1 MGIKNRLDLVIRE
14 LGVSGR
20 ELARQCGFS
29 ESYYSTINDGISV
42 SKLNIILSEYPQM
55 SAEWLL
61 TGKGEMLKKSEVN
74 NTSTAE
80 ISEKYIK
87 ILETYAETIK
97 SQQQTIASL
106 LSKGAAV
113 DAPGAAPMAAK
124 G

>member
-1 MGIKNRLDLVIRE
+1 MLLIEFK
-14 LGVSGR
+14 
-20 ELARQCGFS
+20 
-29 ESYYSTINDGISV
+29 GISKREFCRQIDV
-42 SKLNIILSEYPQM
+42 SHTYLNGDSEVGSDKLEVIISNNPELSI
-55 SAEWLL
+55 EWLL
-61 TGKGEMLKKSEVN
+61 TGKGEMLKKLEVN
-74 NTSTAE
+74 NTSISE

-87 ILETYAETIK
+87 ILEAHAETIK